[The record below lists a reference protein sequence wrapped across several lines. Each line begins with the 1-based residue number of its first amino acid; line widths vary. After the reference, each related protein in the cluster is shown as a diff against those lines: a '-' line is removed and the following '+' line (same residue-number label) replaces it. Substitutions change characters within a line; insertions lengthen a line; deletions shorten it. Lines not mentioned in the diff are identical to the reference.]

1 MPLHLFLFV
10 VVWFL
15 IKKQKIKSSKSQNTP
30 QTLPLSLYLSNQF
43 FFPFSFR
50 PAMLIMRRQ
59 PYFPLRGPPILLL
72 PSLFFFFQP
81 NHDRPPA
88 QPSLAKTTSSR
99 PTSLLPSLTH
109 RHPGPTCQSFPLPPT
124 DNMANRT
131 ATHPQPPPLFPSLH
145 RALHQ
150 YVGAHSPHRP
160 SSTATAAP
168 PAPPSHNGHWPPS
181 SSPRP
186 HRAPHIP
193 SRP

>member
-1 MPLHLFLFV
+1 V
-10 VVWFL
+10 VFN
-15 IKKQKIKSSKSQNTP
+15 KKTKDQKFKVSKHPSNP
-30 QTLPLSLYLSNQF
+30 PSFSLSLKPVFLSF
-43 FFPFSFR
+43 FLSACNANHAASLISPSVAHLSFSSR
-50 PAMLIMRRQ
+50 
-59 PYFPLRGPPILLL
+59 
-72 PSLFFFFQP
+72 LFSFFQP
-81 NHDRPPA
+81 DHDRLPA

-168 PAPPSHNGHWPPS
+168 PAPPSHNGH
-181 SSPRP
+181 
-186 HRAPHIP
+186 
-193 SRP
+193 